1 MRIKIFVLLFF
12 SWLFYSCKSENT
24 PPVNLKPEV
33 YSKLNTPGNN
43 SAVKL
48 NDSIRV
54 SFSIIKQNVQLDS
67 SQIFFDNNYI
77 ASTKGVKTT
86 YSFIPPDYKTGSHK
100 VILKIF
106 YKDGKTETAESN
118 IRVLSD
124 VIPKK
129 EKFTVVRSYSHSK
142 EDFTQGLEF
151 HNGYLYESTG
161 LEGKSLIKKTDLSSG
176 KVLKEVALD
185 KQYFGEGIT
194 IFDNKIF
201 QLTWKNKIGF
211 VYNLDDFK
219 FIQNFSYNT
228 EGWGMTNNGKDLIM
242 SDGTNKLYFMNPYSF
257 AVTSTL
263 EVYDNAAAIP
273 NINELEYYKGNIYA
287 NVWQTFLI
295 IRIDAATGKV
305 LSRMDLEELIY
316 KAGNLQELNVMNG
329 VTINPANG
337 NLLVTGKLWNKIFEI
352 KISE

>member
-1 MRIKIFVLLFF
+1 MGIKIFVLLFF
-12 SWLFYSCKSENT
+12 SVVFYSCKSENT

-33 YSKLNTPGNN
+33 YSKLNTPANN
-43 SAVKL
+43 SAVRL
-48 NDSIRV
+48 NDSIKV
-54 SFSIIKQNVQLDS
+54 SFSITKQNAKLDS
-67 SQIFFDNNYI
+67 SQIFFDNNFI
-77 ASTKGVKTT
+77 VSVKGVETS
-86 YSFIPPDYKTGSHK
+86 YSFIPPSEKTGSHK
-100 VILKIF
+100 VILKTF
-106 YKDGKTETAESN
+106 YNNGKTETVESN

-124 VIPKK
+124 VIPKTT
-129 EKFTVVRSYSHSK
+129 KFTVVRTYPHSK

-161 LEGKSLIKKTDLSSG
+161 LEGKSRIKKTELSSG
-176 KVLKEVALD
+176 KSLNEVVLD

-201 QLTWKNKIGF
+201 QLTWKNKKGF
-211 VYNLDDFK
+211 VYNLEDFK

-257 AVTSTL
+257 AVSSTL
-263 EVYDNAAAIP
+263 EVYDNAAAIQ
-273 NINELEYYKGNIYA
+273 NINELEYYKGSIYA
-287 NVWQTFLI
+287 NLWQTFLI
-295 IRIDAATGKV
+295 IKIDAASGKI
-305 LSRMDLEELIY
+305 LSKMDLEELIY

-329 VTINPANG
+329 ITINPSTG